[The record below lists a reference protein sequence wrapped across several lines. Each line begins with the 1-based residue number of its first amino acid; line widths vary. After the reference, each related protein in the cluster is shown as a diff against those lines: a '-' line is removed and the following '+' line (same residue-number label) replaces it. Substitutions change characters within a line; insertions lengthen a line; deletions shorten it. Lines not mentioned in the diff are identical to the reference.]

1 MIVLKRG
8 SIYKSEGSQGFSLDL
23 IFSHRDKDKN
33 FVKGLVNEDLLRI
46 LIDRMS
52 YQNEQSRD
60 GDTFGA
66 ILHLRQALQMLDVRN
81 DKKLK
86 LRTNTAFNTGI
97 KQELKDEKLIQNEPI
112 NSGDGIPVQSGSRET
127 GQSESS
133 NS

>member
-8 SIYKSEGSQGFSLDL
+8 SIYKSEGSQGFSLDFV
-23 IFSHRDKDKN
+23 FSHRDKDKN

-52 YQNEQSRD
+52 FQNEQSRD

-66 ILHLRQALQMLDVRN
+66 ILHLRQALQMLDIRN

-97 KQELKDEKLIQNEPI
+97 KHELKDEKLTQDESN
-112 NSGDGIPVQSGSRET
+112 NSGNGLPVQASSGEI
-127 GQSESS
+127 GQPESS
-133 NS
+133 GT